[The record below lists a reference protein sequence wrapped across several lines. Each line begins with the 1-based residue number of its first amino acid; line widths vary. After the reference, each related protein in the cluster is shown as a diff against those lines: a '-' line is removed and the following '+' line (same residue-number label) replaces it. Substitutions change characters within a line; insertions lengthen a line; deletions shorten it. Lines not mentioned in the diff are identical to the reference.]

1 MMITWILSFFICI
14 GIPIYILYFYF
25 LKNIKPIIV
34 SIDGNIGSGKST
46 LIQILQEELK
56 NNDHIIFLQEP
67 VSEWLKVTDGKTNIL
82 NNFYGDKKRWS
93 YTFQNFAFI
102 TRSHIILEA
111 IKNNMVY
118 PFQKRKVIITERSTE
133 TDKHIFAKM
142 LYDEGNMTKLEY
154 EIYNYWYN
162 KIINKNNKKN
172 NIIYLRTTPNDAFNR
187 INKRDRVEERKIP
200 IDYIQ
205 NVHRYHDDWL
215 VDRKNNCNIC
225 YLDGTDDFQNNEKCK
240 KKIVKNITIFINS
253 LESRFNLTS

>member
-1 MMITWILSFFICI
+1 MIIWILSFFVFVNTLV
-14 GIPIYILYFYF
+14 YILYFYF
-25 LKNIKPIIV
+25 LKNIKPISI

-56 NNDHIIFLQEP
+56 NNDNIIFLQEP

-82 NNFYGDKKRWS
+82 NNFYCNKKRWS

-102 TRSHIILEA
+102 TRSHIMLEA

-142 LYDEGNMTKLEY
+142 LYDEGNMDKLEY

-162 KIINKNNKKN
+162 KLMNGNNINN
-172 NIIYLRTTPNDAFNR
+172 NIIYLRTTPKDAFDR
-187 INKRDRVEERKIP
+187 INKRGRTEEKKIP

-205 NVHRYHDDWL
+205 NVHKYHDNWL
-215 VDRKNNCNIC
+215 VEGTKNCNIC

-240 KKIVKNITIFINS
+240 KKIVKSITVFINS